1 MPELM
6 CVALC
11 ASVGRTREPE
21 RRDAVVALAALYV
34 CSAWW
39 PAMGRWGF
47 QRLQGGGRN
56 PNRLFTATLVSLL
69 VAPLSCGSIVA
80 VCQLQGACSGA
91 ILDVWVHDH

>member
-47 QRLQGGGRN
+47 QLLTGRLRFKVNRRWVLTVSKHPISPIN
-56 PNRLFTATLVSLL
+56 PINILIG
-69 VAPLSCGSIVA
+69 LS
-80 VCQLQGACSGA
+80 
-91 ILDVWVHDH
+91 DD

>member
-47 QRLQGGGRN
+47 QRLLIGRLRFKVNRRWVLTVSKHPISPIN
-56 PNRLFTATLVSLL
+56 PINLL
-69 VAPLSCGSIVA
+69 IGLS
-80 VCQLQGACSGA
+80 
-91 ILDVWVHDH
+91 DD